1 MKERRVQVFPPE
13 EVTSIHREAEVDP
26 RSLGLDPGKIEG
38 IWGAAR
44 RHYATGLHPAI
55 GLCVM
60 VRGQIVLERA
70 IGHLRGNGLPPGD
83 RVPIRYDSLF
93 NLYSGT
99 KAITAML
106 IHLLDERRQIHL
118 DDPIAE
124 YVRGFERH
132 GKGGITIRQV
142 LTHRAGIPALPGE
155 RFNLDLLA
163 DRRHIL
169 ELLCDARPLSA
180 PGRKL
185 AYHALT
191 GGFLL
196 GAVIA
201 EVTGLTASEFLAQE
215 VARPLGLG
223 DFGYGIAPS
232 RVGEVAENVLT
243 GLPLPLLSWFFARSV
258 GLTLEQAVSAAND
271 PRFLTAEVPSGNLI
285 TTPRGAC
292 RFFEALRQGGTLDGV
307 KVFEPRTIRRA
318 TAEQSML
325 QIDGSIG
332 LPVRY
337 SMGFILGE
345 SRMSPYGPH
354 TEQAFGHV
362 GFSNVLLWAD
372 PAREISVAYLNTGKP
387 FVTAGQLAFYE
398 VPRTISAAFAP

>member
-1 MKERRVQVFPPE
+1 MKERRVRAFAPE
-13 EVTSIHREAEVDP
+13 EVTSIHHEAEVDP
-26 RSLGLDPGKIEG
+26 RSLGLETGTIDG
-38 IWGAAR
+38 IWQAVQ

-55 GLCVM
+55 GLCLMYRGEIVM
-60 VRGQIVLERA
+60 ERA

-83 RVPIRYDSLF
+83 LVPIRHDSLF
-93 NLYSGT
+93 NLYSCT
-99 KAITAML
+99 KAISAML

-118 DDPIAE
+118 DDPVCE

-155 RFNLDLLA
+155 RFSLDLLA

-215 VARPLGLG
+215 IAGPLKLG
-223 DFGYGIAPS
+223 DFGYGISPS
-232 RVGEVAENVLT
+232 RIHEVAENALT
-243 GLPLPLLSWFFARSV
+243 GLPFPLISWLFARSV
-258 GLTLEQAVSAAND
+258 GLTLDQAVSAAND

-292 RFFEALRQGGTLDGV
+292 RFFETLRQGGQLDGV
-307 KVFEPRTIRRA
+307 RVFDPRTIRRA
-318 TAEQSML
+318 AAEQSML
-325 QIDGSIG
+325 QIDSSLG

-337 SMGFILGE
+337 SMGFILGDE
-345 SRMSPYGPH
+345 RLSPYGPH
-354 TEQAFGHV
+354 TEHAFGHV
-362 GFSNVLLWAD
+362 GFSNVLLWTD
-372 PAREISVAYLNTGKP
+372 PDREISVAYLNTGKP
-387 FVTAGQLAFYE
+387 FVTAGQLAFYD
-398 VPRTISAAFAP
+398 VPRTISAAFAR